1 MIQCNKEMECE
12 PALLRIRLQER
23 WLLITSVTSVT
34 EVFCI
39 FALKCDGFVKTLD
52 FSEEVCFTFIRRLK
66 DV

>member
-12 PALLRIRLQER
+12 LARLRIRLQAR

-39 FALKCDGFVKTLD
+39 FALNCDCFVYTLD
-52 FSEEVCFTFIRRLK
+52 FCLCVVYSTVSRLIV
-66 DV
+66 D

>member
-34 EVFCI
+34 EVFL
-39 FALKCDGFVKTLD
+39 FL
-52 FSEEVCFTFIRRLK
+52 RLS
-66 DV
+66 VTVL

>member
-12 PALLRIRLQER
+12 PARMRIRLHAR

-39 FALKCDGFVKTLD
+39 FALKCYSFAKSLD
-52 FSEEVCFTFIRRLK
+52 FSVSKVYSTISRVK
-66 DV
+66 VD